1 MAFLK
6 RLFGRL
12 RQAAGEN
19 SRRTLP
25 VYVLSHR
32 CQEPL
37 KAEVDLLNALSL
49 SDEPDA
55 AYYTRK
61 VIEGSG
67 ARRCFARVEVELW
80 FDGQRRLL
88 RHKVHGGRWLTAE
101 EYAVERERFLRPPT
115 AEAEDG
121 EGGAEEGP
129 GAADRP
135 SEPSG

>member
-6 RLFGRL
+6 RLFGWLGR
-12 RQAAGEN
+12 AAGE
-19 SRRTLP
+19 STRRTLP

-49 SDEPDA
+49 SDDPDA
-55 AYYTRK
+55 AYYARK

-67 ARRCFARVEVELW
+67 ARRCFTRVEVELW
-80 FDGQRRLL
+80 FDAQRRLL

-101 EYAVERERFLRPPT
+101 EYAVERERFLHPP
-115 AEAEDG
+115 EAEDEGNQG
-121 EGGAEEGP
+121 ENGP
-129 GAADRP
+129 ERP
-135 SEPSG
+135 G